1 MVGNLSKSLYRA
13 ELLFLKVIPMLMAFV
28 CLLNTVLSYY
38 DIDWPFL
45 SYLGSVSIFTLA
57 FLYLS
62 SVVFRFCM
70 WHRMFLHYVA
80 FNWAL
85 NIIDYYIGIP
95 VSDRELFIMYLAITG
110 VFLFIILYLKMYEL
124 PIKTCIK
131 GAEAG
136 CQEN

>member
-1 MVGNLSKSLYRA
+1 
-13 ELLFLKVIPMLMAFV
+13 MLMAFV

-38 DIDWPFL
+38 GIDWPFL

-80 FNWAL
+80 FNWVL
-85 NIIDYYIGIP
+85 NIVDYYIGIP
-95 VSDRELFIMYLAITG
+95 VSDRSLFIMYLSITG
-110 VFLFIILYLKMYEL
+110 VFLFVIFYLKMYEFPVKNRL
-124 PIKTCIK
+124 KRT
-131 GAEAG
+131 EADS
-136 CQEN
+136 QKD

>member
-62 SVVFRFCM
+62 GVKGDIGDYNFYDFEV
-70 WHRMFLHYVA
+70 
-80 FNWAL
+80 AL
-85 NIIDYYIGIP
+85 NMIKSDYCP
-95 VSDRELFIMYLAITG
+95 LLKRWFPDEDKDSHLKRLVSLTVNWLNDTDNPYGSEKVWGYFN
-110 VFLFIILYLKMYEL
+110 K
-124 PIKTCIK
+124 
-131 GAEAG
+131 
-136 CQEN
+136 

>member
-1 MVGNLSKSLYRA
+1 
-13 ELLFLKVIPMLMAFV
+13 MLMAFV

-38 DIDWPFL
+38 GIDWPFL

-62 SVVFRFCM
+62 SVVFRFCV

-131 GAEAG
+131 GAETD